1 IIYYY
6 YILFL
11 LHKSFL
17 MLSTAQTV
25 SASCPLVMTPS
36 SVVVQ
41 YGDAFTVECNSTTDQ
56 KEGMGWESNYKGTGL
71 IEADHVQ
78 LNSEKVDRWAIQSQC
93 YVNLNNGTQCSEYL
107 PITVYKMPDSVS
119 ILHENTKQPLVEH
132 QDYGF
137 ECAVANVAPVKK
149 VLVTWI
155 KDNNSTVKE
164 CLTEESN
171 EKPGNCRSDFTLSA
185 QKTDNG
191 GTLMCEAKFDFG
203 PMGPNLQPIRSPVMD
218 LQVLCKYFDHV
229 SKFSSDVTMH
239 STNGK
244 LTLDCTAQG
253 NPTPQYNW
261 QVPQP
266 TQEKVGSEP
275 ILDLKGPF
283 SGTYNCTAANS
294 QGSSVKQFVI
304 TDAPSKIIP
313 SISFICIVYS
323 CIMPFHTVPHQEAL
337 PELLQE
343 YYSSCFLY

>member
-1 IIYYY
+1 
-6 YILFL
+6 
-11 LHKSFL
+11 
-17 MLSTAQTV
+17 LSISQTV
-25 SASCPLVMTPS
+25 SASCPVVMTPS
-36 SVVVQ
+36 RVVVQ

-71 IEADHVQ
+71 VEADHVP
-78 LNSEKVDRWAIQSQC
+78 LNIEKVDRWAIQSQC
-93 YVNLNNGTQCSEYL
+93 YVNLNNGTQCSKSL
-107 PITVYKMPDSVS
+107 PITVYMNFR
-119 ILHENTKQPLVEH
+119 LWYRN
-132 QDYGF
+132 YGF

-253 NPTPQYNW
+253 NPTPQYHW

-266 TQEKVGSEP
+266 TQEKVGSGP

-283 SGTYNCTAANS
+283 PGTYNCTAANS

-313 SISFICIVYS
+313 SISFLRISLFS
-323 CIMPFHTVPHQEAL
+323 CKCY
-337 PELLQE
+337 LL
-343 YYSSCFLY
+343 S

>member
-11 LHKSFL
+11 LHKSLL

-25 SASCPLVMTPS
+25 SASCPVVMTPS
-36 SVVVQ
+36 RVVVQ

-71 IEADHVQ
+71 VEADHVP
-78 LNSEKVDRWAIQSQC
+78 LNIEKVDRWAIQSQC
-93 YVNLNNGTQCSEYL
+93 YVNLNNGTQCSKSL
-107 PITVYKMPDSVS
+107 PITVYMNFR
-119 ILHENTKQPLVEH
+119 LWYRN
-132 QDYGF
+132 YGF

-253 NPTPQYNW
+253 NPTPQYHW

-266 TQEKVGSEP
+266 TQEKVGSGP

-283 SGTYNCTAANS
+283 PGTYNCTAANS

-313 SISFICIVYS
+313 SISFLRIVYS

-343 YYSSCFLY
+343 YYSPCFLY